1 MAIFK
6 VSGDIDPF
14 LQVSMKQGE
23 RIYCESNAMVMMDAT
38 LELKG
43 KMRGGLGGALMRSL
57 ANGESFFQQN
67 IEAASG
73 DGNCLLSPKLPGA
86 MRVLDVGQRQYL
98 ISDGAFVA
106 ASSGVEL
113 RVRTQNV
120 GNAIFGQSGGF
131 FVTES
136 TGQGQLVVSGFGA
149 LQEIEVEPGKDAVID
164 NAHVVAW
171 DSALRYELAV
181 ATRSG
186 GLLGNL
192 VNSVTSGEGMVLR
205 FAGRGKVLI
214 CSRNREAFVAWMMS
228 HQGR

>member
-1 MAIFK
+1 M
-6 VSGDIDPF
+6 
-14 LQVSMKQGE
+14 
-23 RIYCESNAMVMMDAT
+23 
-38 LELKG
+38 
-43 KMRGGLGGALMRSL
+43 
-57 ANGESFFQQN
+57 
-67 IEAASG
+67 
-73 DGNCLLSPKLPGA
+73 
-86 MRVLDVGQRQYL
+86 
-98 ISDGAFVA
+98 
-106 ASSGVEL
+106 
-113 RVRTQNV
+113 
-120 GNAIFGQSGGF
+120 
-131 FVTES
+131 
-136 TGQGQLVVSGFGA
+136 
-149 LQEIEVEPGKDAVID
+149 EPGKEVVID